1 MIVAAEDNSKKRKIY
16 ILDVG
21 RPNMSAFLANA
32 MNESSRPVKLVSVD
46 ADDDYEE
53 DEEVRRDR
61 IELHALQYREDYDP
75 KSGISYEDYCDA
87 YIPED

>member
-1 MIVAAEDNSKKRKIY
+1 MIVAHDDTPKKQKVY

-21 RPNMSAFLANA
+21 RPNMLAFLTSA
-32 MNESSRPVKLVSVD
+32 MNENPHAKVVSLD
-46 ADDDYEE
+46 IDDDYEE

-61 IELHALQYREDYDP
+61 IELHSLQYREDYDP
-75 KSGISYEDYCDA
+75 KSGISYEEYCDA